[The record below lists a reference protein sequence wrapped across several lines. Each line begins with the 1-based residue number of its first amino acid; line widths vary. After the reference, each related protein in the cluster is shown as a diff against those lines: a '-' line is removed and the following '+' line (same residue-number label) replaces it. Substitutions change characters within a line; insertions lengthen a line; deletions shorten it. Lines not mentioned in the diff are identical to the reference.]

1 MLVIKD
7 VWTKGELVTILFQ
20 GFFFHFRGMTINI
33 IVGVELSVKQIKTIY
48 FRENDSEI
56 RMFFFSS
63 AGTFG
68 SFDPFLITNCSGK

>member
-1 MLVIKD
+1 
-7 VWTKGELVTILFQ
+7 
-20 GFFFHFRGMTINI
+20 MTINI

-56 RMFFFSS
+56 RMFLFSS

>member
-7 VWTKGELVTILFQ
+7 VWAKGELVKILFQ
-20 GFFFHFRGMTINI
+20 GFFFHFRAMTINI

-56 RMFFFSS
+56 RIFLFSS